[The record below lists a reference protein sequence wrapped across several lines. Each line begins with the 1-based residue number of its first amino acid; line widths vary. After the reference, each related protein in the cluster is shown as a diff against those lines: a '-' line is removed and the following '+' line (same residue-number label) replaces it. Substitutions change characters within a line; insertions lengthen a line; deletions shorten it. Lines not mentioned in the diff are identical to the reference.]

1 MGALYSYRS
10 GDGAEVPKQA
20 AQRLAKRGNVGGVF
34 NDLRCDVESTVDFA
48 AERFDEGSLDETVD
62 VVEVSVQGGPTDFGF
77 VEDALH
83 AEAVIAVFVECSY
96 GTFKDLGARRVDV
109 WGMRDALPT
118 RHGTRA

>member
-1 MGALYSYRS
+1 MGSLNPHRS
-10 GDGAEVPKQA
+10 GDGAEVLQQA
-20 AQRLAKRGNVGGVF
+20 AECVAKRSNVGGLF
-34 NDLRCDVESTVDFA
+34 DDLGGDVEETVDFA
-48 AERFDEGSLDETVD
+48 AERFNECSLDETVD

-96 GTFKDLGARRVDV
+96 GTFKDLGARRMDV

-118 RHGTRA
+118 GHRTRA